1 MAAKLYTDVHVPSA
15 VTLGLRIRGIDVL
28 TSQQDGTTEF
38 SDEDLLLQSTA
49 LGRILLTQDTDFLT
63 IAAVWQQ
70 TGTTFRAVIFV
81 KQLGVGLGQI
91 IEDVD
96 LLLNAATEPEL
107 WNQVFHLPFR

>member
-38 SDEDLLLQSTA
+38 RDEDLLLRSTA
-49 LGRILLTQDTDFLT
+49 LGRILLTQDADFLT
-63 IAAVWQQ
+63 IAAVWQH
-70 TGTTFRAVIFV
+70 TGTTFRAVVFA
-81 KQLGVGLGQI
+81 KQLGAGLGQM